1 MRFTV
6 KFSTQELTKTQ
17 HINEAQP
24 QNSFTSLG
32 LGKQS
37 LGTNSK
43 HPREVPVRLKCA
55 SKAQSIQES
64 L

>member
-17 HINEAQP
+17 HINQAEP

-32 LGKQS
+32 LG
-37 LGTNSK
+37 
-43 HPREVPVRLKCA
+43 
-55 SKAQSIQES
+55 
-64 L
+64 